1 LFKSKRAR
9 LVGIGCAAVA
19 VTGTVGGYAV
29 AAGGPTPA
37 NKVMAAGGK
46 EQVVAPGS
54 QVTILS
60 GTMKTSKP
68 TDLMLQ
74 VALECSIL
82 TDITTNSE
90 STTARAEGVVR
101 AWVEVDDRIV
111 SLNQVSSPPQ
121 DPNDPA
127 THNGNDSDKVTFCDR
142 EHRRSVG
149 DDEILPDGVDEFT
162 DFQRTKGSH
171 AFNWVQMNVGSGVH
185 KIEVVA
191 DLVTNAEGTATAE
204 AIIGN
209 RSLIVEPT
217 KMANDAVIGPVGS
230 S

>member
-1 LFKSKRAR
+1 MFNSKRAR

-19 VTGTVGGYAV
+19 VTGSVGGYAV

-46 EQVVAPGS
+46 EQVIAPGS
-54 QVTILS
+54 QVTILQ

-82 TDITTNSE
+82 TDITTDNE
-90 STTARAEGVVR
+90 SMTSSAQGTVR
-101 AWVEVDDRIV
+101 AWVEVDDKIV
-111 SLNQVSSPPQ
+111 SLIQTSSPPQ
-121 DPNDPA
+121 NPTA
-127 THNGNDSDKVTFCDR
+127 AGNDTDKVTFCDR
-142 EHRRSVG
+142 EYRRTVM
-149 DDEILPDGVDEFT
+149 DQENPLDGVDSQN
-162 DFQRTKGSH
+162 DYLRTKSAHG
-171 AFNWVQMNVGSGVH
+171 FNWVQMNVGSGVH

-191 DLVTNAEGTATAE
+191 DLSTNEAGKAVAE

-217 KMANDAVIGPVGS
+217 KMANDAVIGPVAS